1 MAPWQLDHGK
11 TGADVSLS
19 ISQPRRRTAPAAAT
33 AVLCLPSSLPW
44 PCPFPTIA
52 GYAALVFGLA
62 KLFCAKEEYEGQLS
76 AIARQGSG
84 SACRS
89 LYGGL
94 VRYKRTHTHADMHLE
109 LVSIGT

>member
-1 MAPWQLDHGK
+1 MIDTL
-11 TGADVSLS
+11 T
-19 ISQPRRRTAPAAAT
+19 RRATAPPHSPVPAS
-33 AVLCLPSSLPW
+33 LFLGPS
-44 PCPFPTIA
+44 

-94 VRYKRTHTHADMHLE
+94 VRYAHRQSAHKIAQINKHEHTD
-109 LVSIGT
+109 

>member
-1 MAPWQLDHGK
+1 MARQYQ
-11 TGADVSLS
+11 VSHTLIRSPVSIIDTRYSHPPPLHLLTPLS
-19 ISQPRRRTAPAAAT
+19 LR
-33 AVLCLPSSLPW
+33 PS
-44 PCPFPTIA
+44 

-94 VRYKRTHTHADMHLE
+94 VRYAHRQSTHNYSSAQQAHDVEA
-109 LVSIGT
+109 